1 MQGGGRSA
9 SARKAFA
16 EILNGCCC
24 WKKHKS
30 KQAKKS
36 KKNKKKS
43 KEAKKQSSKKSKQA
57 KKQPSKKKQ
66 KNKKSKKSK
75 KPKKKANTQ
84 KSKNKKQKQKNK
96 RRKQDKTRNPK
107 KNKNVKENK
116 SQKNMP
122 PKNSVRTAPCRQ
134 CAFMNFKSEAVRV
147 AFANAGLNF
156 MQPTFVTMK
165 NGRNTAS
172 APKVLTDRPDGGIA
186 TWRATLAPRR
196 RTFDQERQNDA
207 KHENPRWSEPLA
219 GDVGSGGTLIL
230 TPPPC

>member
-1 MQGGGRSA
+1 
-9 SARKAFA
+9 
-16 EILNGCCC
+16 
-24 WKKHKS
+24 
-30 KQAKKS
+30 
-36 KKNKKKS
+36 
-43 KEAKKQSSKKSKQA
+43 
-57 KKQPSKKKQ
+57 
-66 KNKKSKKSK
+66 
-75 KPKKKANTQ
+75 
-84 KSKNKKQKQKNK
+84 
-96 RRKQDKTRNPK
+96 
-107 KNKNVKENK
+107 
-116 SQKNMP
+116 MP

-172 APKVLTDRPDGGIA
+172 APKALPDRPDGGIA

-230 TPPPC
+230 TPRLC